1 MKIESIKKKS
11 LLTVTCDFCS
21 KEIVH
26 SKMREHI
33 ASHIIVFKDI
43 SATQNTC
50 GFCGNVGCTLSLEK
64 TSGFGVNSTFGPKSD
79 CKLFYSFSLASAI
92 KISTYACCTN
102 RPIKCELCNSVYW
115 SYNMQK
121 HYESKHNQCEIP
133 EFISIDEIKNLKK
146 KYLK

>member
-1 MKIESIKKKS
+1 
-11 LLTVTCDFCS
+11 
-21 KEIVH
+21 
-26 SKMREHI
+26 MREHI

-102 RPIKCELCNSVYW
+102 RPIKCELCNSVYYY
-115 SYNMQK
+115 S
-121 HYESKHNQCEIP
+121 
-133 EFISIDEIKNLKK
+133 L
-146 KYLK
+146 